1 MTNDEFLEHLT
12 SLRLTTAEAAQLLGA
27 SDRSVRRWAEDGVP
41 GPAAAAVRAWRLL
54 EERRLPWKPDSI
66 SILERDQ
73 DQLDRIRAHDQ
84 LLAQVMVEVEQ
95 RGGPSNPWTVDIGK
109 GRATFSHSEVGFY
122 KLQNGGFSVSTYRRL
137 DRTPTDADKPEIAD
151 AVYCIAK
158 AFARAATARDALR
171 DIADYTRRNAHYFV
185 QEGPG
190 SLSPTAAAKRRRAIE
205 QQADALDALAAA
217 AGEGR
222 ASYGKFEEVLSEL
235 HHLGF
240 FPETALVS
248 AVAHSLVGGAT
259 PVWVTP

>member
-1 MTNDEFLEHLT
+1 MTNHEFLEHLT
-12 SLRLTTAEAAQLLGA
+12 FLRLTTVEAAQLLGA
-27 SDRSVRRWAEDGVP
+27 SDRSVRRWADDGVP

-73 DQLDRIRAHDQ
+73 HQIDRIRAHDQ
-84 LLAQVMVEVEQ
+84 LLAQLMTEVED
-95 RGGPSNPWTVDIGK
+95 RGGPSNPWSVDIGK
-109 GRATFSHSEVGFY
+109 GRATFGHSEVGFY

-137 DRTPTDADKPEIAD
+137 DRTPTEDDRPEIAD

-158 AFARAATARDALR
+158 AFARAAMARDSLY
-171 DIADYTRRNAHYFV
+171 DIANYTRRNAHCFV
-185 QEGPG
+185 QERPS
-190 SLSPTAAAKRRRAIE
+190 SLAATAAAQRQRAIE

-222 ASYGKFEEVLSEL
+222 VSYGQFEEVLSEL
-235 HHLGF
+235 HRQGF

-248 AVAHSLVGGAT
+248 AVAHGLVGGAT